1 MAFLRASLVVL
12 CAVTTTVL
20 AAPSIRATPPAV
32 TLDKGTFIGTSADG
46 VNRFLGIPFAQPPVG
61 DLRFRLPQALG
72 SYSGIH
78 NATTFGLSC
87 TQQAAKLALPNGL
100 PQETIE
106 ALTIETGG
114 PIPDSEDCLTLNV
127 VTPAQAS
134 PGSRLPVV
142 VWIYGG
148 GFEVGSTTT
157 YDGGIIVNRSLALN
171 KPVIYVS
178 MNYRVSAFGFLASQ
192 EVKDAGVGNLGL
204 QDREHSTVSTLDVL
218 TSGFTERMALR
229 WVQKYIYAFGGDP
242 SKVTIWGESAGSM
255 SVSLHMLVNGGDTE
269 GLFRAA
275 FMESGSPLSVGDIT
289 HGQQYYDDIVELTGC
304 SGSSDTLACLRA
316 APYDKLRVAM
326 DSTPSIFSY
335 QVRGLPPTDR
345 PNVVAA
351 KNHPQSLALAWQPR
365 VDGVFLVDDPQ
376 KLVQQGKV
384 ARIHS
389 SQETAMMKE
398 LCFPFP
404 KSTTDAELRDYLS
417 EFFLI
422 GISDAQMDEVLT
434 FYPQNVTLGSP
445 YGTGTQNAFTPEFK
459 RIASI
464 LGDLIFQAP
473 RRFFLNHSSDKQ
485 NTWSFLSKRL
495 KSLPILGSLHSSD
508 ILDIYGPGDLTD
520 YLIHF
525 ATNLDPNGGASAQ
538 WPQYMTSSRKLLTL
552 LDDPVT
558 NITVTQDTYRTDG
571 MEFLTKLSLAHPL

>member
-1 MAFLRASLVVL
+1 
-12 CAVTTTVL
+12 
-20 AAPSIRATPPAV
+20 
-32 TLDKGTFIGTSADG
+32 
-46 VNRFLGIPFAQPPVG
+46 
-61 DLRFRLPQALG
+61 
-72 SYSGIH
+72 
-78 NATTFGLSC
+78 
-87 TQQAAKLALPNGL
+87 
-100 PQETIE
+100 
-106 ALTIETGG
+106 
-114 PIPDSEDCLTLNV
+114 
-127 VTPAQAS
+127 
-134 PGSRLPVV
+134 
-142 VWIYGG
+142 
-148 GFEVGSTTT
+148 
-157 YDGGIIVNRSLALN
+157 
-171 KPVIYVS
+171 
-178 MNYRVSAFGFLASQ
+178 
-192 EVKDAGVGNLGL
+192 
-204 QDREHSTVSTLDVL
+204 
-218 TSGFTERMALR
+218 
-229 WVQKYIYAFGGDP
+229 
-242 SKVTIWGESAGSM
+242 
-255 SVSLHMLVNGGDTE
+255 
-269 GLFRAA
+269 
-275 FMESGSPLSVGDIT
+275 
-289 HGQQYYDDIVELTGC
+289 
-304 SGSSDTLACLRA
+304 
-316 APYDKLRVAM
+316 
-326 DSTPSIFSY
+326 
-335 QVRGLPPTDR
+335 
-345 PNVVAA
+345 
-351 KNHPQSLALAWQPR
+351 
-365 VDGVFLVDDPQ
+365 VDDPQ

-384 ARIHS
+384 ARIPFITGDCDDEGTLFS
-389 SQETAMMKE
+389 LSQVNV
-398 LCFPFP
+398 
-404 KSTTDAELRDYLS
+404 TTDAELRDYLS